1 MSTAVHRVVVELRML
16 ASPLLICVSP
26 QAMAIHGTTELVT
39 AMNANDPMRLRHPWP
54 KRGLPLNRMIK
65 ASAKKPVSE
74 RSRRST
80 SGLMSC
86 TATLI
91 ARNEP
96 PQINARVMS
105 AAYGKSWLL
114 ESDTGRPLVGGEH

>member
-1 MSTAVHRVVVELRML
+1 VVVALRML
-16 ASPLLICVSP
+16 ARPLPMCCSPH
-26 QAMAIHGTTELVT
+26 AMAIQGTTEFVT
-39 AMNANDPMRLRHPWP
+39 AMIANEPTRLRHPGP
-54 KRGLPLNRMIK
+54 NRGLPLSRMIN

-80 SGLMSC
+80 SGLMYA

-96 PQINARVMS
+96 PQINARVIK
-105 AAYGKSWLL
+105 AAYGKKRLRD
-114 ESDTGRPLVGGEH
+114 SDTGRPFVGGEH